1 MCLIIC
7 LIVDNT
13 FFADL
18 FEKDIIYDPMNFY
31 IRQHQFTFEYINKII
46 YGWVIIWGIVISV
59 IIWILNYDSMNLQ
72 MNIWIVVDKPILK
85 LICDLNI
92 ICLVVDNI
100 YLLDNANK
108 LIYECV
114 IFIPVVDNSFLGDL
128 FENGIIYDHLNF

>member
-1 MCLIIC
+1 
-7 LIVDNT
+7 
-13 FFADL
+13 
-18 FEKDIIYDPMNFY
+18 
-31 IRQHQFTFEYINKII
+31 
-46 YGWVIIWGIVISV
+46 
-59 IIWILNYDSMNLQ
+59 MNLQ